1 MMDSRGQMRVVEAL
15 LASGIIAVAMW
26 SMINLTRAPD
36 PYSAKVKSEMEKYC
50 YDFLMNLADMEVYD
64 EVIFNSTGV
73 RPDWEGLM
81 KNVLNSLLPAN
92 TLYNMTVYN
101 MSFVYNMSRKEDF
114 VEVKPLGSV
123 SNASPEDFRLAKEAA
138 GADITYTT
146 RRRWVLKIHLE
157 LAKRW

>member
-1 MMDSRGQMRVVEAL
+1 MIDSRGQMRIVEAL

-36 PYSAKVKSEMEKYC
+36 PYSAKVKSEAEKYC
-50 YDFLMNLADMEVYD
+50 YDFLMSLADREVYD

-73 RPDWEGLM
+73 RQGWEGLM
-81 KNVLNSLLPAN
+81 KNVLNALLPAN
-92 TLYNMTVYN
+92 TLYNMTIYN
-101 MSFVYNMSRKEDF
+101 MSQKGDI
-114 VEVKPLGSV
+114 VEVEPLGESI
-123 SNASPEDFRLAKEAA
+123 SNASPDDFRLAKESA

>member
-1 MMDSRGQMRVVEAL
+1 MIDSRGQMRIVEAL

-26 SMINLTRAPD
+26 SMINLTKSPD
-36 PYSAKVKSEMEKYC
+36 PYSAKVKSEAEKYC
-50 YDFLMNLADMEVYD
+50 YDFLMSLADREVYD

-73 RPDWEGLM
+73 RQGWEGLM
-81 KNVLNSLLPAN
+81 KNVLNALLPAN

-101 MSFVYNMSRKEDF
+101 MSQKGDI
-114 VEVKPLGSV
+114 VEVEPLGESI
-123 SNASPEDFRLAKEAA
+123 SNASPDDFKLAKDAA